1 MRGTPEIASKK
12 SPFHI
17 SWNGLFSSHFFHF
30 LSFSHEKDEKNTAS
44 GCVYYTTTRNIWEL
58 QRRFL
63 YLAFVD
69 HYTTTRNIWELQLQL
84 VRILLNRNYTTTRN
98 IWELQ
103 RISITKNYW
112 CSVKISYK

>member
-58 QRRFL
+58 Q
-63 YLAFVD
+63 
-69 HYTTTRNIWELQLQL
+69 LQL